1 MGLAALAIMSG
12 AMGYFLY
19 GTLCHPPLLS
29 VILGRVP
36 DLVPASLPHHS
47 VHWVKDQPF
56 AMLVAGGGAAAGQL
70 ATDLDDDEVARLSFY
85 ESGFGNVARALG
97 ITLADGQQMRAQ
109 VWLPEADFW
118 QAGRPWDLAAWR
130 ATWAATVVA
139 TAKDIMAHD
148 PHLPPPDMRR
158 RHAQM
163 LTRGGARVRAETLRA
178 GTESLRRAPQKG
190 DIDCASLT
198 HPYSAYFA
206 VEERDLRFRRYDGT
220 MSPLV
225 NRAAFISGDAAI
237 VLPYDPV
244 RDRVLLIEQFR
255 VGPYARGD
263 ANPWLVETIAGR
275 IDGGETPE
283 GAARREAREE
293 AGLELTE
300 LIEGPRYY
308 PSPAAKAEYLYSFV
322 GIADLPDSA
331 AGLAGLDAEDE
342 DIRSHV
348 ITFDRL
354 MALVASGEVDNAPLL
369 ILAYWLATQ
378 RPRLRAAAGA

>member
-1 MGLAALAIMSG
+1 MSG
-12 AMGYFLY
+12 GMGYFLC

-29 VILGRVP
+29 VVLGRVP
-36 DLVPASLPHHS
+36 ALVPATLPGHSLR
-47 VHWVKDQPF
+47 WVRDQPF
-56 AMLVAGGGAAAGQL
+56 AMLVAGGDGAVGLL
-70 ATDLDDDEVARLSFY
+70 AQDLSDDEITRLGFY
-85 ESGFGNVARALG
+85 ESAFGNAAGALWV
-97 ITLADGQQMRAQ
+97 TLAGGQQMRAQ
-109 VWLPEADFW
+109 VWLPDADFW
-118 QAGRPWDLAAWR
+118 RADGPWDLPAWR

-139 TAKDIMAHD
+139 TAQDIMAGD
-148 PHLPPPDMRR
+148 PQVPPPDMRR
-158 RHAQM
+158 RSAQM
-163 LTRGGARVRAETLRA
+163 LTRGGARVRAQALRA
-178 GTESLRRAPQKG
+178 GTESLRRTPRDG
-190 DIDCASLT
+190 DIECASLS

-206 VEERDLRFRRYDGT
+206 VEERDLRYRRYDGT
-220 MSPLV
+220 MSALV

-237 VLPYDPV
+237 LLPYDPV

-255 VGPYARGD
+255 VGPHARGD
-263 ANPWLVETIAGR
+263 ANPWLLETIAGR

-293 AGLELTE
+293 AGLDLAD

-322 GIADLPDSA
+322 GIADLPDTA
-331 AGLAGLDAEDE
+331 AGLGGLQTEAE

-348 ITFDRL
+348 VSFERL

-369 ILAYWLATQ
+369 ILAYWLAAE